1 MTTTITAILAT
12 YGFET
17 RANGSQFWGVG
28 SLVWGHTAS
37 VKALGSDLYEVT
49 IAHWAYDEWMDPIHD
64 TTETRVLHGGQAL
77 GWVFSEM
84 PEYSFWRRRR

>member
-1 MTTTITAILAT
+1 MTNTTITAALTT

-17 RANGSQFWGVG
+17 RPSCLFWGVG

-37 VKALGSDLYEVT
+37 VKALGHDLYEVT
-49 IAHWAYDEWMDPIHD
+49 ISHWAYDEWMDPIRD

-77 GWVFSEM
+77 GWVFEEM
-84 PEYSFWRRRR
+84 PSSFWRRRR